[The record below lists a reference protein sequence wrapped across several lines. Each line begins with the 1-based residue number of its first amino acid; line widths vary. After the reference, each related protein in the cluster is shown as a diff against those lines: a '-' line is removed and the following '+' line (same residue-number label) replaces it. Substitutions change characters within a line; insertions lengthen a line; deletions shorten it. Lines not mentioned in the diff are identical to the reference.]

1 MEMPGAQ
8 KRTGFGA
15 ALATGFEGLVDPT
28 ITAGQAAFGDANK
41 AAEEALK
48 RAANSPYASQVS
60 WDKVKEK
67 FNTEGVLAAAAE
79 VARQAPLALTEQA
92 PQLAA
97 TLGGAYAG
105 AKLGTLTS
113 PVTGPVG
120 PIAGG
125 VLGAAAATAPAIFGS
140 NLIRQAAEQQ
150 ERGEAVDVNV
160 PAAAGAAAASTAL
173 ETAATFIPLG
183 RRVVRGVFGPQVDAL
198 FKQGKTEAAE
208 ALARQVLARESRI
221 KTLGK
226 GIALGV
232 AVEAPTEVVQ
242 SALER
247 LQAGL
252 PLLDEDALKEYG
264 ESAYAGALVGGPIG
278 AAGRAYG
285 RSGARAEARE
295 QEEAAAA
302 EQRRAA
308 ARVEQEQREAPDYIL
323 TLNDEYQKLL
333 TQKNALEGQRK
344 KGTGAAPLTQ
354 EDKDNNELLN
364 RQLAEI
370 KDPLAQARKA
380 FNDAG
385 GPPALKKAQ
394 DAQRTAGLSPQEAF
408 LESLGVSAAKP
419 TPAAEAASIE
429 EAALESAAAIAPS
442 ALQRYAQNRISLAN
456 EQTFGTA
463 TAKDY
468 VDYLLERPSL
478 AQKLIDENQQLPGI
492 ESKKL
497 SNSVLS
503 GLRLALTERKKQA
516 AKGRPLEGTPLSQLE
531 AEEAAALEDVSREEA
546 ARLAETEERR
556 KLGPEL
562 TALQRMRA
570 RRLPESVREEPY
582 IEAVT
587 ARAARAAPAP
597 APQPSAAVG
606 QMQQLLT
613 GQDVTYTAEE
623 PKARQLRRVPTEGLT
638 LFGESQR
645 EAEAAP
651 VKTPD
656 PKQLR
661 ERINRALLNPDLS
674 EEAYDLLRRAEDL
687 IPDVETRIAT
697 RRATAEGRTREDV
710 AQTAGLLELL
720 DQQLTRIE
728 RGQEGVPTAG
738 RTLVQDAAR
747 RPALG
752 ASVVS
757 PSEATKDDIRL
768 RRQQTYADLV
778 AQGFSPGA
786 AAKSAFQIGKP
797 TAQAQEGAL
806 TRFDVPQQP
815 QRPEARAEVTRKVP
829 GRITPMEPRAAR
841 EMAPGPEAAR
851 QPGRQLAQEPRRG
864 TIRGRGA
871 PLSLAAEIEPLLQM
885 QERARAED
893 AGQQVLFPE
902 LERERGTIAS
912 TPEAFRRRLDR
923 LKAVK
928 DGYARELLRK
938 EAAVQPLEQEI
949 RELGATLDEYQR
961 QQKALQDAQFV
972 LRHNEALLKELRVTG
987 AGTEKLS
994 GGIGAL
1000 TVSENTF
1007 QQAADALNRQRVL
1020 LLNYAEQR
1028 RREKEAAPKLKTKD
1042 FAEISKLLEVQASDD
1057 ARLANALTSIEAEVE
1072 RINAFEKDVYKQFP
1086 RIERAKEAARERM
1099 RDLHR
1104 RYGTASEFLDGLKT
1118 LRGKISRQLET
1129 AKDSYRKDPY
1139 NEELR
1144 ELVFELFQ
1152 QTREIDARIDRN
1164 KKLMGKISAQVDVAV
1179 AEANINRLK
1188 AEAPAGAVKKAA
1200 DALADAKRRLQTLR
1214 SDLAKAQPKPAA
1226 TPAEEKEKPASAVA
1240 EGPLQEVISYS
1251 ANLNRHQRMLE
1262 AMQLRTKTGT
1272 IVPAL
1277 SYAQRLARESGAEV
1291 TFSVDDLALLDKD
1304 PKRVLNGLVSRATDL
1319 ENKIKKA
1326 VANSR
1331 GAVLRGE
1338 VELINRYKQL
1348 VQDYE
1353 SAESSLERS
1362 QIEPELDLVAKE
1374 YDAALNESLA
1384 KRVVWKGQKRDT
1396 AELLNLYQKIAY
1408 LEERFFLPQATEK
1421 RTYRPETKEEVAER
1435 EREAA
1440 AIFESQRE
1448 AQAGAG
1454 TTSGEALTR
1463 SQIAKR
1469 RKAQKTVYSSK
1480 GVTAKEEIS
1489 NEALIENA
1497 KAYATAQEVA
1507 LLRSALEKRDRLE
1520 SLTDLEQF
1528 AYNSAVEAN
1537 RPSFADFEPLAD
1549 VVQKER
1555 KGARKR
1561 GAALSEEGALPE
1573 EALDVIAEGRD
1584 IEEEVKAEEAA
1595 EKEFEQRVLYSESAA
1610 TEATPEKKSVGRGF
1624 SKKEMQKA
1632 NDISRL
1638 FREIKA
1644 AEAELQAEAQKS
1656 LENKTLLA
1664 DRKPLLDRRKKV
1676 EALRSELQRLLKK
1689 EKTVADDEGD
1699 VELSRGVTTTPST
1712 TATVRAELGKVFPDL
1727 GRVQIYDSVDALVQA
1742 NPQYKGRIPADARGF
1757 VDSAGNKAFLIA
1769 ENIDQGRALGV
1780 LLHEVGS
1787 HIGLK
1792 NTLGDAQYNALVK
1805 AVQTWAKKTD
1815 GSPEA
1820 KVAQAALAR
1829 VEAAQ
1834 TPASQRADETL
1845 AYAIEEAVNAG
1856 VKPMETKSVLGQWLS
1871 RVAQLFRRA
1880 LEKFGLPPKALDAQG
1895 LVDMAFG
1902 AAKMEMRGMRPAG
1915 GVKQN
1920 PVRQRMYH
1928 GSPDTDISVLTG
1940 LVFYAP
1946 SRSVAQQYADNQV
1959 FGTGKGASGTG
1970 RVYEDIVSTENTLD
1984 MRKQEH
1990 RALYDA
1996 ARKKWNTFADVEDR
2010 LPPLTSEGFVSTKTG
2025 VPSFGY
2031 AQRLLAAMP
2040 EFDSVWLDE
2049 GSQGLSLA
2057 VQKPDEIL
2065 FSRKTDYTPGLAT
2078 AGKVSEQLVGG
2089 QRSFVDKV
2097 KANLLGFRT
2106 QVVDK
2111 LAPLEK
2117 VAYANMDDMKAAQLM
2132 FYMRMYDQ
2140 RNHFTSEALA
2150 TGVPERKE
2158 ITRADGRREFVI
2170 ESKPGANIKQIV
2182 DRLSTKAVVKAAG
2195 SVDAANRLFTL
2206 YTAAKRADRVGYQ
2219 KLGFGRAAAEAEL
2232 RQIDIDLRAPT
2243 LDPNDRKR
2251 LTQRKDYLEKNVAR
2265 MPSEADIRAAVKEI
2279 EADKTLRDAFEDAR
2293 EMYNEYNRN
2302 LLSFA
2307 VQAGAVSDAEAKRLL
2322 AAKDYVP
2329 YYRVRGGNAELVIG
2343 GENPIRIGN
2352 LKDNPQLEELV
2363 GGEEPIFDFL
2373 TSSVQNTS
2381 MLLDMSLRNLAVKNA
2396 MHELRDVGLAKVYS
2410 ERNEKGKRRSVPDNA
2425 VKFRVKGEDWF
2436 AVVNTDAAGVPSD
2449 LLVKGLAGIPTMLPA
2464 VVRMMAVPARILRRA
2479 IVASPVYV
2487 ARQVVRDSTSAAL
2500 ASGAN
2505 MTPILSSL
2513 RKIGKKGAL
2522 DARGVTGGQVFT
2534 GMPEDM
2540 ARLLREM
2547 QTGRPGWAKA
2557 WSMLE
2562 RTAME
2567 ADATT
2572 RRAQYDSYRE
2582 QGLSEMEA
2590 TLAALESMNF
2600 SRRGL
2605 SPSVHFA
2612 NAIIPFFNAQIQ
2624 GLDVLYRSLRGQ
2636 MPFDKRL
2643 DIRNKL
2649 LTRGA
2654 LLAGMSLAYA
2664 ASMQDE
2670 EEYKNARPDE
2680 KYGNWFLRMPFL
2692 DEYAD
2697 EPVVVRVPVP
2707 FELGYIFKSLPEALV
2722 NTMASEEG
2730 GKEALQ
2736 ALKQIAINTIPG
2748 GSSMPQL
2755 GGMPV
2760 PVPLPA
2766 AVKPLIEVSL
2776 GRSFF
2781 TGRDIESV
2789 QEQQLEPGAR
2799 SRDSTSEVAKA
2810 VGETFNISPVKM
2822 EYLIRGYTG
2831 SLGVA
2836 LMQSLNFLAP
2846 APEGSEKA
2854 LKRMSELPV
2863 VGTVFQPM
2871 DAGGIID
2878 ATYARVNEIRQAQAT
2893 YEDMLTKGRTADA
2906 QAYLERKADELAL
2919 ASVAGDFRKR
2929 MGDVTKAERAIRE
2942 APSLSAQEKRER
2954 LNELRQVKLQI
2965 ASAARAIFDRKTPQ
2979 AAPA

>member
-1 MEMPGAQ
+1 MPSYDVTVEGAVYRVDAPDENTAWRWANYTHQQGAATPPQ
-8 KRTGFGA
+8 KRTGAGA
-15 ALATGFEGLVDPT
+15 ALATGFEGFLDPT
-28 ITAGQAAFGDANK
+28 ITAGQAAVGDANK

-79 VARQAPLALTEQA
+79 VARQAPLALLEQV

-105 AKLGTLTS
+105 AKAGALTS

-125 VLGAAAATAPAIFGS
+125 VFGAAAATAPAIFGS
-140 NLIRQAAEQQ
+140 NIIRQAAEQQ

-160 PAAAGAAAASTAL
+160 PAAAGTAAVQTAL
-173 ETAATFIPLG
+173 ESAATFIPLG

-208 ALARQVLARESRI
+208 ALARESLARESLA

-226 GIALGV
+226 GVAVGV
-232 AVEAPTEVVQ
+232 AAEAPTEVVQ
-242 SALER
+242 SVLER
-247 LQAGL
+247 WQAGL

-264 ESAYAGALVGGPIG
+264 ESAYAGALVGGPVG

-285 RSGARAEARE
+285 RSGARAEIRE

-308 ARVEQEQREAPDYIL
+308 AQAEQEQREAPDYIL

-333 TQKNALEGQRK
+333 AQENALKAQRK
-344 KGTGAAPLTQ
+344 KETKEAPLTQ
-354 EDKDNNELLN
+354 EDKDNNELIN

-385 GPPALKKAQ
+385 GPPALKKVQ
-394 DAQRTAGLSPQEAF
+394 DARRTAALSPQEAF

-419 TPAAEAASIE
+419 TPSAEAASIE
-429 EAALESAAAIAPS
+429 EAALESAAATAPS

-478 AQKLIDENQQLPGI
+478 AQKLVDENQQLPGI
-492 ESKKL
+492 DSKKL

-503 GLRLALTERKKQA
+503 GLRLALAERKKQA

-582 IEAVT
+582 IEAV
-587 ARAARAAPAP
+587 AERAARAAPAP
-597 APQPSAAVG
+597 EPQPSAAVG

-651 VKTPD
+651 AKTPD

-661 ERINRALLNPDLS
+661 ERINRALLNPNLS
-674 EEAYDLLRRAEDL
+674 DEAYDLLRRAEDL
-687 IPDVETRIAT
+687 MPDVETRIAT

-786 AAKSAFQIGKP
+786 AAKRAFQIGKP

-815 QRPEARAEVTRKVP
+815 QRPEAQAEVTRKVP

-972 LRHNEALLKELRVTG
+972 LRNNEALLKELRVTG

-1057 ARLANALTSIEAEVE
+1057 ARLANALASIEAEVE

-1086 RIERAKEAARERM
+1086 LIERAKEAARERM

-1118 LRGKISRQLET
+1118 LRGKIDRQLQT

-1152 QTREIDARIDRN
+1152 QTREIDSRIDRN
-1164 KKLMGKISAQVDVAV
+1164 KKLMSKISAQVDVAV

-1226 TPAEEKEKPASAVA
+1226 TPVEEKERPASAVA

-1291 TFSVDDLALLDKD
+1291 KFSVDDLALLDKD

-1353 SAESSLERS
+1353 NAESSLERS

-1374 YDAALNESLA
+1374 YSTALNESLA

-1408 LEERFFLPQATEK
+1408 LEERFFLPQAAEK
-1421 RTYRPETKEEVAER
+1421 RTYRPETEAEIAER

-1463 SQIAKR
+1463 SQVAKR
-1469 RKAQKTVYSSK
+1469 RKAQKTLYSSK
-1480 GVTAKEEIS
+1480 GVTAQEELS

-1520 SLTDLEQF
+1520 PLTDLEQF

-1555 KGARKR
+1555 KGTRKR
-1561 GAALSEEGALPE
+1561 GAALSEEGALSE

-1595 EKEFEQRVLYSESAA
+1595 EKEFEQRVMYSESAA
-1610 TEATPEKKSVGRGF
+1610 TEAPPEKKSVGRGF

-1632 NDISRL
+1632 NEISRL
-1638 FREIKA
+1638 FREIKD

-1689 EKTVADDEGD
+1689 EKTVADDDEGG
-1699 VELSRGVTTTPST
+1699 VELSRGATATPST
-1712 TATVRAELGKVFPDL
+1712 TATVRAELGKMFPDL

-1792 NTLGDAQYNALVK
+1792 NTLGEAQYNALVK

-1815 GSPEA
+1815 GSTEA

-1902 AAKMEMRGMRPAG
+1902 AAKMEMRGMRPE
-1915 GVKQN
+1915 
-1920 PVRQRMYH
+1920 
-1928 GSPDTDISVLTG
+1928 
-1940 LVFYAP
+1940 
-1946 SRSVAQQYADNQV
+1946 
-1959 FGTGKGASGTG
+1959 GA
-1970 RVYEDIVSTENTLD
+1970 
-1984 MRKQEH
+1984 
-1990 RALYDA
+1990 
-1996 ARKKWNTFADVEDR
+1996 
-2010 LPPLTSEGFVSTKTG
+2010 
-2025 VPSFGY
+2025 VPKRGE
-2031 AQRLLAAMP
+2031 L
-2040 EFDSVWLDE
+2040 
-2049 GSQGLSLA
+2049 
-2057 VQKPDEIL
+2057 L
-2065 FSRKTDYTPGLAT
+2065 FSRKTDYAPGLAA

-2097 KANLLGFRT
+2097 KANLLGFRA

-2140 RNHFTSEALA
+2140 RNHFTSESLA

-2158 ITRADGRREFVI
+2158 IVRADGRKEFVI

-2182 DRLSTKAVVKAAG
+2182 DRLSTKAVVKEAG

-2232 RQIDIDLRAPT
+2232 RQIDADLRSPT

-2251 LTQRKDYLEKNVAR
+2251 LLQRKDYLEKNAAQ

-2279 EADKTLRDAFEDAR
+2279 EANTTLRDAFKDAR

-2302 LLSFA
+2302 LLNFA
-2307 VQAGAVSDAEAKRLL
+2307 VQAGTISDAEAKRLL

-2436 AVVNTDAAGVPSD
+2436 AIVNTDAAGVPSD

-2487 ARQVVRDSTSAAL
+2487 ARQVVRDSVSAAL

-2513 RKIGKKGAL
+2513 RKIRKKGAL

-2557 WSMLE
+2557 WSMME
-2562 RTAME
+2562 RVAME

-2590 TLAALESMNF
+2590 TLASLESMNF

-2612 NAIIPFFNAQIQ
+2612 NAVIPFFNAQIQ

-2680 KYGNWFLRMPFL
+2680 KYGNWFVRMPFL

-2697 EPVVVRVPVP
+2697 EPVVVRVPIP

-2748 GSSMPQL
+2748 GSSY
-2755 GGMPV
+2755 GI
-2760 PVPLPA
+2760 PA
-2766 AVKPLIEVSL
+2766 AAKPLIEVGL

-2781 TGRDIESV
+2781 TGRDIESM
-2789 QEQQLEPGAR
+2789 QEQQREPGER
-2799 SRDSTSEVAKA
+2799 FRDGTSEVAKA
-2810 VGETFNISPVKM
+2810 IGQTFNVSPIKL
-2822 EYLIRGYTG
+2822 EYLLRGYTG

-2836 LMQSLNFLAP
+2836 LVQSLNFLTP

-2854 LKRMSELPV
+2854 LKRLSELPV

-2878 ATYARVNEIRQAQAT
+2878 AAYARVNEIRQAQET
-2893 YEDMLTKGRTADA
+2893 HENMITTGRTADA

-2929 MGDVTKAERAIRE
+2929 MGDVTKAERAIRD